1 MEIVRGGS
9 VAVEAISMFER
20 WQKVLS
26 ILKQFIGIV
35 LWKLTLYKKIQ
46 IAMQFIF
53 DIGLKAYEGIYKDD
67 KDIIPVP
74 RQDLLFRIKSLKSS

>member
-53 DIGLKAYEGIYKDD
+53 DIGLKPYEGIYKDD